1 MENLSD
7 DELSEEP
14 NLYLSNDVDQM
25 TMELLMNKNSKHKYK
40 SKINPENKLM
50 YIDQNN
56 ELLKYKSQILEIT
69 EQKINDSHTQINGD
83 LDTIFD
89 AYVLAC
95 IRHFKQ
101 KEIERSNLF
110 NEESMDIKVPKQKI
124 KKSSDPFSLWTDQKV
139 YRKDY
144 YDNSDDEI

>member
-110 NEESMDIKVPKQKI
+110 NEEPMDIKVPKQKI
-124 KKSSDPFSLWTDQKV
+124 KKSSDPFSLWTDEKV